1 MCAHPYSRRLQVGHT
16 CAFVPDIK
24 ARTDRDGGRIKQM
37 RAAVLPLR
45 VLVRHVYVAV
55 WKQAIS
61 MLWADSIVT
70 HDCSPQSD

>member
-1 MCAHPYSRRLQVGHT
+1 MCVRPHSRRPQVGHT

-24 ARTDRDGGRIKQM
+24 ARIDRDGGRIKQM
-37 RAAVLPLR
+37 RVLPLW
-45 VLVRHVYVAV
+45 VLARYVAV

-70 HDCSPQSD
+70 HDCNPQSD